1 MADKIDTDD
10 PVLIIVAR
18 GRKGRGYIVTPAD
31 SDTPF
36 PCMSAEDVGEAII
49 EILDDPE
56 QQRVKA
62 NTVGQKSEKQE
73 EASAS
78 GGEEKPPPEPE
89 PQDEEEEEYEENPY
103 PQGGAYENMDPVDKA
118 IVGGL
123 QWLIN
128 GARKASD
135 YKRRRR

>member
-1 MADKIDTDD
+1 MAEDNDIND
-10 PVLIIVAR
+10 PVLVIVAR
-18 GRKGRGYIVTPAD
+18 GRKGRGYTVTPAD
-31 SDTPF
+31 SDTPY

-56 QQRVKA
+56 QARVQA
-62 NTVGQKSEKQE
+62 NTVGQKGESQE

-78 GGEEKPPPEPE
+78 GGEEKPPPEP
-89 PQDEEEEEYEENPY
+89 DDDDEEYEENPY
-103 PQGGAYENMDPVDKA
+103 PQGDAYESMDPVDKA